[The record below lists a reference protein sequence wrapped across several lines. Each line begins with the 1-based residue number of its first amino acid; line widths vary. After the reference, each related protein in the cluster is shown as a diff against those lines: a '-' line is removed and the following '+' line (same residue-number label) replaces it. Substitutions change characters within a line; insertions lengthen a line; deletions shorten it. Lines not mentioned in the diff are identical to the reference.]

1 MQSPGAWLDP
11 RNSLPRGNDK
21 HIVWGREKEIQDHL
35 SDRNGLCVLSNSE
48 SSYDSSQ
55 TLSSSSENV
64 DKPKTREE
72 KDEEWIEAVM
82 TSTGGCNSC
91 PRGPKRSEVANPGAE
106 LSSVDPPRSNRNKIV
121 AATSTP
127 MPIQSSCLPQHCGNM
142 SSSSSSSSAV
152 LQAAPVLGSGAK
164 RMGLRV
170 LMIDSMLD
178 VHEEMSEGEEG
189 DALDRQEDKRVDTG
203 NALSSSSLPSSS
215 AGAMADLV
223 TVPEMYRDSH
233 RHQMTDAELFTL
245 YSMDQLSEGSQEE
258 EEFIPPS
265 VGSVGHPTGRCR
277 PCHYYRTKAGCVNG
291 QQCGFCHCKHSKRS
305 RPRLGR
311 PDREK
316 CRQLAQ
322 WVFDAQKGSEWHKQ
336 FSEAQLLL
344 FTGSNYKLAA
354 YATTV
359 LRSLIGG
366 AVLRET
372 HHLSI

>member
-11 RNSLPRGNDK
+11 RNSLPRVNDK
-21 HIVWGREKEIQDHL
+21 HIVWGREKEIEDHL
-35 SDRNGLCVLSNSE
+35 SDRNGLCLLSNSE
-48 SSYDSSQ
+48 SSLDSSRS
-55 TLSSSSENV
+55 LSSSSESV
-64 DKPKTREE
+64 DKPKSRAE
-72 KDEEWIEAVM
+72 KDAEWIEAVT
-82 TSTGGCNSC
+82 TSTC
-91 PRGPKRSEVANPGAE
+91 PAGSGLRGPKRSEKANPGAE
-106 LSSVDPPRSNRNKIV
+106 LGTAPDPPRSRNKII
-121 AATSTP
+121 AASSNA
-127 MPIQSSCLPQHCGNM
+127 MPIQSTSLPQDCGNM

-152 LQAAPVLGSGAK
+152 LQAAPVLGPGAK
-164 RMGLRV
+164 RMGMRV
-170 LMIDSMLD
+170 LMIESMLD
-178 VHEEMSEGEEG
+178 VLPEMSEPEED
-189 DALDRQEDKRVDTG
+189 DALAPQEDVGNETG
-203 NALSSSSLPSSS
+203 NALSSSSWPPSS

-223 TVPEMYRDSH
+223 TIPEEYRDSH
-233 RHQMTDAELFTL
+233 RHQMTDGELFTL
-245 YSMDQLSEGSQEE
+245 YSLDPLSEGSQEE
-258 EEFIPPS
+258 ENFVPPS

-277 PCHYYRTKAGCVNG
+277 PCHYFRTKAGCVNAE
-291 QQCGFCHCKHSKRS
+291 QCGFCHCKHSKRS

-311 PDREK
+311 PEREK

-322 WVFDAQKGSEWHKQ
+322 LVFDAQKGSEWHKQ